1 MSKHEHASMRVPIER
16 DNLCITRNDQACIL
30 CGACK
35 SVCKFSQGVYGQYQ
49 LEKTDDQA
57 ICIGCGQCTLVCP
70 TNAITEVQDYFK
82 VKAAIDDPDKIVI
95 IQTSPAV
102 RAALG
107 EAFGL
112 EPGTFVEGKMVAALK
127 ELGADYVFDT
137 TFGADLTIM
146 EEATELV
153 KRIQTKEGLPM
164 MTSCCPAWVNFIE
177 TFFPK
182 LLPHLSTAKSPILM
196 QGAVI
201 KTYFANKVGLDPK
214 QIVNVAVTPCTA
226 KKGEIARPEMNSS
239 AKYHNVEGMRDMDY
253 VITTRELATWLRNDH
268 IDFTSL
274 EEAEYDDVLARGTG
288 AGMIFG
294 NSGGVMEAALRTA
307 YHMLTGNTP
316 PVELLQYQ
324 PVRGLDHVK
333 KATVTIADTTLTV
346 AVINGTFQARKFLTN
361 LEASGEHY
369 DFIEVMSCRGGCI
382 AGGGTPKTE
391 IPLPEEIKESR
402 MQALY
407 EADQRSSNRCSDD
420 NPDII
425 TIYQSFLGAPNSDL
439 AHSLLHTSYVSQADK
454 LGEIIHS

>member
-146 EEATELV
+146 EEAT
-153 KRIQTKEGLPM
+153 
-164 MTSCCPAWVNFIE
+164 
-177 TFFPK
+177 
-182 LLPHLSTAKSPILM
+182 
-196 QGAVI
+196 
-201 KTYFANKVGLDPK
+201 
-214 QIVNVAVTPCTA
+214 
-226 KKGEIARPEMNSS
+226 
-239 AKYHNVEGMRDMDY
+239 
-253 VITTRELATWLRNDH
+253 
-268 IDFTSL
+268 
-274 EEAEYDDVLARGTG
+274 
-288 AGMIFG
+288 
-294 NSGGVMEAALRTA
+294 
-307 YHMLTGNTP
+307 
-316 PVELLQYQ
+316 
-324 PVRGLDHVK
+324 
-333 KATVTIADTTLTV
+333 
-346 AVINGTFQARKFLTN
+346 
-361 LEASGEHY
+361 
-369 DFIEVMSCRGGCI
+369 
-382 AGGGTPKTE
+382 
-391 IPLPEEIKESR
+391 
-402 MQALY
+402 
-407 EADQRSSNRCSDD
+407 
-420 NPDII
+420 
-425 TIYQSFLGAPNSDL
+425 
-439 AHSLLHTSYVSQADK
+439 
-454 LGEIIHS
+454 